1 MLMRMHHIQR
11 RIDPQD
17 PVGPPELVD
26 IISGVNNC
34 NKCKIEYNKLR
45 TAGNNPTIT
54 KSKQLSQYVR
64 TVRHTK
70 YYPSPYGYLDER
82 GLTYTPFTKVHIVP
96 LSTFIQNDIIF
107 PRDKIYITAIQRNTP

>member
-1 MLMRMHHIQR
+1 MHHIQR

-64 TVRHTK
+64 TVEHTSELQSHHELECRLLLEK
-70 YYPSPYGYLDER
+70 QKVKNQHQGY
-82 GLTYTPFTKVHIVP
+82 
-96 LSTFIQNDIIF
+96 
-107 PRDKIYITAIQRNTP
+107 